1 MVRPPMIPGAFA
13 RLNAGRMKVEKLLA
27 AALLS
32 TSLVGVSLPAHAADV
47 YYSET
52 CGSSVLQVGTYS
64 RDRDVSVNVVYDH
77 GYWRVLHTLSNG
89 HVYDRSAQY
98 SIKDAT
104 LVGSDNLVYIQW
116 DGVLNRNPD
125 ITMIGKLV
133 MENGS
138 PHYTETMR
146 KNSQFIMASDAAC
159 AFDNAPAAAPPQV
172 VATNAAPAPTYTSPA
187 SMRLPI
193 MFGNSGAYVAV
204 SIGTIAAN
212 MLVDTGAT
220 GMTVSASIAD
230 QLIASGQAT
239 SAPSETVTLAGGVKQ
254 EFRQVNIS
262 SVTVGGHVV
271 NNVHAGV
278 TPDGSDM
285 LLGLSVLAKVS
296 GKFAIN
302 VANSTLDFD

>member
-1 MVRPPMIPGAFA
+1 M
-13 RLNAGRMKVEKLLA
+13 L
-27 AALLS
+27 LLS
-32 TSLVGVSLPAHAADV
+32 NVAHAADV

-52 CGSSVLQVGTYS
+52 CGSSVLLVGTYS
-64 RDRDVSVNVVYDH
+64 RDRDVSVHAVYDH
-77 GYWRVLHTLSNG
+77 GYWRVQHTLSNG
-89 HVYDRSAQY
+89 HVYDRGVQY
-98 SIKDAT
+98 AINDTTT
-104 LVGSDNLVYIQW
+104 LGA
-116 DGVLNRNPD
+116 DGIYTSWTGQLNRNPA
-125 ITMIGKLV
+125 ISMTGHLYM
-133 MENGS
+133 NGAE
-138 PHYTETMR
+138 PHYREVMT
-146 KNSQFIMASDAAC
+146 KNGQTIMVSDAAC
-159 AFDNAPAAAPPQV
+159 TFDSPPTGGARPPV

-193 MFGNSGAYVAV
+193 TFGHSGAYVAV
-204 SIGTIAAN
+204 SIGTTAAT

-220 GMTVSASIAD
+220 GMTISESIAD

-285 LLGLSVLAKVS
+285 LLGLSVLAQVAP
-296 GKFAIN
+296 KFAIN